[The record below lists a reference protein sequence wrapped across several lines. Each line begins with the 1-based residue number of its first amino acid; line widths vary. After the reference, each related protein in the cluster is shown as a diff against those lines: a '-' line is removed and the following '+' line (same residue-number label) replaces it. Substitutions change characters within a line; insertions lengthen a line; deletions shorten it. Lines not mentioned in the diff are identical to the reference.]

1 MMMQKARRLEKPSRL
16 AATSNGCSSGVGQ
29 VPEDRPKGKVR
40 ATSRKAHGRREVRL
54 SIPFGELVSAIADDD
69 RMEIV
74 MALAHRPR
82 CVGELQEWL
91 GLPRMSTVTD
101 HLQHLQEFGIVTWT
115 RDKTRHIY
123 RLTEHLKIFIEDGNI
138 QIGLSVAAGH
148 WLRLNIVEDASSGR
162 IVNPPDYFL
171 DASKL
176 RLIDEGESGASNG
189 TRNQSARKLRGS
201 DPTREHFLGHPNG
214 YRDRGQQTDHN
225 PHAPSYWRRS

>member
-1 MMMQKARRLEKPSRL
+1 MMMQKARRLEKPGRL
-16 AATSNGCSSGVGQ
+16 AATSNGCNGAGQ
-29 VPEDRPKGKVR
+29 VPEDRPKTRVT
-40 ATSRKAHGRREVRL
+40 ATRRKAHGRREVRL

-91 GLPRMSTVTD
+91 GLPRMSTVTE
-101 HLQHLQEFGIVTWT
+101 HLQYLQEFGIVTWA

-123 RLTEHLKIFIEDGNI
+123 RLTDHLKIFIEDGNI

-176 RLIDEGESGASNG
+176 RPIEAGESLASNG
-189 TRNQSARKLRGS
+189 TRNPSARKLRGS
-201 DPTREHFLGHPNG
+201 DPAQEHLLGHPK
-214 YRDRGQQTDHN
+214 RHCDRGQQTDHN
-225 PHAPSYWRRS
+225 PQAPSSWRRS